1 MMLLFSFNALYV
13 TEVIFAPIIIVSSY
27 VCILVAIYTFGVLLM
42 YKRIIKKVKPR
53 YPLAYPGE
61 PDEYLPGFSIPRPII
76 EDVREHPEYFEKKE
90 EK

>member
-1 MMLLFSFNALYV
+1 MILFGFNAFIVAGYISAPPIL
-13 TEVIFAPIIIVSSY
+13 VIFY
-27 VCILVAIYTFGVLLM
+27 VFLFVGFYTFCVLLM
-42 YKRIIKKVKPR
+42 YKRLVEKVKTR

-76 EDVREHPEYFEKKE
+76 EDVREHPEYFEKKD

>member
-1 MMLLFSFNALYV
+1 MLLFSFNAIYV
-13 TEVIFAPIIIVSSY
+13 TGYISAQFILVILYIGLF
-27 VCILVAIYTFGVLLM
+27 VAIYAFGVLLM
-42 YKRIIKKVKPR
+42 YKRLVVKVKTR

-76 EDVREHPEYFEKKE
+76 EDVREHPEYFEKKD

>member
-1 MMLLFSFNALYV
+1 MILFGFNALFV
-13 TEVIFAPIIIVSSY
+13 AGNISAPPVLAIFY
-27 VCILVAIYTFGVLLM
+27 VCLFVGVYSFGVLLM
-42 YKRIIKKVKPR
+42 YKRLVEKVKTR

-76 EDVREHPEYFEKKE
+76 EDVREHPEYFEKKQ